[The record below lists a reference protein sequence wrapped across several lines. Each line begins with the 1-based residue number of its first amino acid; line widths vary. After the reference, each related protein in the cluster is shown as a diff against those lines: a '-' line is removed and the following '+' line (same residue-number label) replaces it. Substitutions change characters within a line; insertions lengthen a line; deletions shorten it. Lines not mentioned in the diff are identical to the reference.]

1 MLSAAAGKMWSRWT
15 GLALWTAAAV
25 ASPAPECA
33 WCEAGN
39 DACNHSYAAYEL
51 DLVETSISGAVGG
64 RRFPLWRPAYQPPF
78 GAPSPA
84 TLAVVVHHG
93 ALRNGDA
100 YCAHVANA
108 VLATGRDPASVL
120 VVCPQIYEAGDAG
133 LDEATMLWWGAS
145 ADDGVE
151 PDRGERDWHW
161 GGNSTAEL
169 GASLSS
175 FSVLDEIIEALE
187 AAHPALERVVVAG
200 HSAGGQIAMRY
211 ALFSRLETRLAVEYF
226 VANPSSVT
234 YLNASRPAL
243 PPQRCCDN
251 ATIASTN
258 YAFAAPGGR
267 CADYDAYGY
276 GLAGPL
282 PDYAAATG
290 RARAIDAY
298 GRRTVVYVS
307 GAADVCD
314 ARYAAR
320 ARCAACVVD
329 DGGLDTSCEAYAQ
342 GWCRMERLHA
352 FAQFVTAFYGG
363 DVHALVSVPDVG
375 HSGCGIFQSRE
386 FARAARLLG

>member
-1 MLSAAAGKMWSRWT
+1 MWSRWT
-15 GLALWTAAAV
+15 GLALVLRTAAAEAFV

-51 DLVETSISGAVGG
+51 DLVETSISGA
-64 RRFPLWRPAYQPPF
+64 
-78 GAPSPA
+78 
-84 TLAVVVHHG
+84 
-93 ALRNGDA
+93 
-100 YCAHVANA
+100 
-108 VLATGRDPASVL
+108 
-120 VVCPQIYEAGDAG
+120 IYEAGDAG

-187 AAHPALERVVVAG
+187 AAHPPSKGRRRGPLRGRAGRDALRALLAARDAARGRVLRGEPILRDLPERVAPG
-200 HSAGGQIAMRY
+200 AA
-211 ALFSRLETRLAVEYF
+211 AA
-226 VANPSSVT
+226 
-234 YLNASRPAL
+234 
-243 PPQRCCDN
+243 RCCD
-251 ATIASTN
+251 ATIASTS

-282 PDYAAATG
+282 HDHVAATG
-290 RARAIDAY
+290 KARAIDAY

-352 FAQFVTAFYGG
+352 FAQFRR
-363 DVHALVSVPDVG
+363 
-375 HSGCGIFQSRE
+375 GIFQSRE
-386 FARAARLLG
+386 FARARL

>member
-169 GASLSS
+169 GASLST
-175 FSVLDEIIEALE
+175 FSVLDELVAKDEKGRKVILLYNSMQRDQLQVTATRKIITQLE
-187 AAHPALERVVVAG
+187 GMQNE
-200 HSAGGQIAMRY
+200 
-211 ALFSRLETRLAVEYF
+211 
-226 VANPSSVT
+226 
-234 YLNASRPAL
+234 
-243 PPQRCCDN
+243 
-251 ATIASTN
+251 
-258 YAFAAPGGR
+258 
-267 CADYDAYGY
+267 
-276 GLAGPL
+276 
-282 PDYAAATG
+282 
-290 RARAIDAY
+290 
-298 GRRTVVYVS
+298 
-307 GAADVCD
+307 GAA
-314 ARYAAR
+314 
-320 ARCAACVVD
+320 
-329 DGGLDTSCEAYAQ
+329 
-342 GWCRMERLHA
+342 
-352 FAQFVTAFYGG
+352 
-363 DVHALVSVPDVG
+363 
-375 HSGCGIFQSRE
+375 
-386 FARAARLLG
+386 LLQASPRGAG